1 MRTPTPYTN
10 KFARS
15 LACSSAGS
23 GSLCSN
29 KLPTAQK
36 RQKLTAF
43 VLKHPTVVGQTIS
56 HGCDPGFDLHSNAS
70 TAALK
75 SP

>member
-23 GSLCSN
+23 GKLCSN
-29 KLPTAQK
+29 KHQTAQK
-36 RQKLTAF
+36 RQKLPAF
-43 VLKHPTVVGQTIS
+43 VLKHPTVVSQTIS
-56 HGCDPGFDLHSNAS
+56 HGCHPAFNLHSNAS
-70 TAALK
+70 AAALK

>member
-10 KFARS
+10 KSARS

-23 GSLCSN
+23 GKLYSN
-29 KLPTAQK
+29 KHPTAQK

-43 VLKHPTVVGQTIS
+43 VLKTQTGLSQTIS
-56 HGCDPGFDLHSNAS
+56 HGCHPAFDLHSNTP

>member
-10 KFARS
+10 KFSRS

-23 GSLCSN
+23 GRLYSN
-29 KLPTAQK
+29 KHPTAQK

-43 VLKHPTVVGQTIS
+43 VLKHPTDVSQTIS
-56 HGCDPGFDLHSNAS
+56 HGCHPALDLHSNAS